1 MYWFLK
7 YNYELRANDEEKI
20 YVITPISIS
29 TEDIAVV
36 YNGVRSGC
44 LLTKS
49 CTIYNW
55 RSETSSFLYVLL
67 HMPTFQTSTCVP
79 FVLYHPSQYNW
90 LEYLFSRQS
99 QLKRLGRERFDSRPW
114 KFENRLNAQ
123 TCRLDL

>member
-1 MYWFLK
+1 MIFSSTLHNAQLYLIHETVSTYLHKLHMYWFLK

-49 CTIYNW
+49 CTIYN
-55 RSETSSFLYVLL
+55 
-67 HMPTFQTSTCVP
+67 C
-79 FVLYHPSQYNW
+79 
-90 LEYLFSRQS
+90 
-99 QLKRLGRERFDSRPW
+99 
-114 KFENRLNAQ
+114 
-123 TCRLDL
+123 